1 MKEILINDVLDEAR
15 ELGCSDLHFTA
26 GLPPMIR
33 LHGSIKKLSGY
44 PDCTEPLIV
53 NVINQITTLKHKQ
66 IIQRGEDADFSY
78 VSAAGHRH
86 RVNVFR
92 QRGYHAVALRLLRN
106 EIPTLTDLALP
117 PLLADFSLRPRGLIL
132 VTGPTGSGKS
142 TTLAAMIDHINRHK
156 NCHIITIEDPIE
168 YLHTHK
174 QSMINQREVNVDVSN
189 FALALRAA
197 LREDPDVILVGEMRD
212 FETIS
217 AAVTAAETGHLVM
230 STLHTTGAA
239 ETLDRIIDTY
249 PPHAQG
255 QCRSQLANNVVGIV
269 SQTLVPTSDG
279 KGRVAAMEL
288 LNSTDAISSLIREGK
303 TYQIPSSI
311 ATGRAKGMFTLD
323 QDLARLCAQGRIS
336 REEALQR
343 CQDPP
348 EFMRY
353 LEAAAHQLRVQQQQ
367 LLGVKPAAAGARKTL
382 DTNTLPPE
390 LNERQALTTKN

>member
-1 MKEILINDVLDEAR
+1 MKEVMINDILDESR

-26 GLPPMIR
+26 GLPPMVR
-33 LHGSIKKLSGY
+33 LHGRIQKLPGY
-44 PDCTEPLIV
+44 PDCTEPIIV

-86 RVNVFR
+86 RVNVYR
-92 QRGYHAVALRLLRN
+92 QRGYHAIAFRLLRN
-106 EIPTLTDLALP
+106 DIPTLTDLMLP
-117 PLLADFSLRPRGLIL
+117 PLLADFSLRPRGLVL

-174 QSMINQREVNVDVSN
+174 QSMINQREVNVDVN
-189 FALALRAA
+189 GFALALRAA

-249 PPHAQG
+249 PPHSQG
-255 QCRSQLANNVVGIV
+255 QCRSQLANNVVGII
-269 SQTLVPTSDG
+269 SQTLVPTADG
-279 KGRVAAMEL
+279 KGRVASMEL

-303 TYQIPSSI
+303 TYQIPSAI

-323 QDLARLCAQGRIS
+323 QDLARLTAQGRIA
-336 REEALQR
+336 REEAMTR
-343 CQDPP
+343 CQEPA
-348 EFMRY
+348 EFVRY
-353 LEAAAHQLRVQQQQ
+353 LDAAYMNLKTGNVGSVSMSR
-367 LLGVKPAAAGARKTL
+367 PMSERKTMKDGGL
-382 DTNTLPPE
+382 RPE
-390 LNERQALTTKN
+390 LD

>member
-1 MKEILINDVLDEAR
+1 MINDILDEAR

-26 GLPPMIR
+26 GLPPMVR
-33 LHGSIKKLSGY
+33 LHGRIQKLSGY
-44 PDCTEPLIV
+44 PDCTEPIIV

-66 IIQRGEDADFSY
+66 IIQRGDDADFSY
-78 VSAAGHRH
+78 VSSAGHRH
-86 RVNVFR
+86 RVNVYR
-92 QRGYHAVALRLLRN
+92 QRGYHAIAFRLLRN
-106 EIPTLTDLALP
+106 DIPTLNDLMLP
-117 PLLADFSLRPRGLIL
+117 PLLAEFSLRPRGLIL

-174 QSMINQREVNVDVSN
+174 QSMINQREVNVDVNN

-212 FETIS
+212 FETIA
-217 AAVTAAETGHLVM
+217 AAVTAAETGHLVL

-255 QCRSQLANNVVGIV
+255 QCRAQLANNVVGIV
-269 SQTLVPTSDG
+269 SQTLVPTADG

-288 LNSTDAISSLIREGK
+288 LNSTDAISALIREGK

-323 QDLARLCAQGRIS
+323 QDLARLTAQGRIA
-336 REEALQR
+336 REEALTR
-343 CQDPP
+343 CQEPN
-348 EFMRY
+348 EFIRY
-353 LEAAAHQLRVQQQQ
+353 LDAAYINLKTSQPMQVSA
-367 LLGVKPAAAGARKTL
+367 KAGMRRAIEDPL
-382 DTNTLPPE
+382 IN
-390 LNERQALTTKN
+390 

>member
-1 MKEILINDVLDEAR
+1 MINDILDESR

-26 GLPPMIR
+26 GLPPMVR
-33 LHGSIKKLSGY
+33 LHGRIQKLPGY
-44 PDCTEPLIV
+44 PDCTEPIIV

-66 IIQRGEDADFSY
+66 IIQRGDDADFSY
-78 VSAAGHRH
+78 VSSAGHRH
-86 RVNVFR
+86 RVNVYR
-92 QRGYHAVALRLLRN
+92 QRGYHAIAFRLLRN
-106 EIPTLTDLALP
+106 DIPTLNDLMLP
-117 PLLADFSLRPRGLIL
+117 PLLAEFSLRPRGLIL

-174 QSMINQREVNVDVSN
+174 QSMINQREVNVDVNS

-212 FETIS
+212 FETIA

-230 STLHTTGAA
+230 STLHTTGAS

-255 QCRSQLANNVVGIV
+255 QCRAQLANNVVGIV
-269 SQTLVPTSDG
+269 SQTLVPTADG

-288 LNSTDAISSLIREGK
+288 LNSTDAIAALIREGK
-303 TYQIPSSI
+303 TYQVPSSI

-323 QDLARLCAQGRIS
+323 QDLARLTAQGRIS
-336 REEALQR
+336 REEALTR
-343 CQDPP
+343 CQEPN
-348 EFMRY
+348 EFIRY
-353 LEAAAHQLRVQQQQ
+353 LDAAYLNLKTNQPTQVSAKA
-367 LLGVKPAAAGARKTL
+367 GVRRAIDDPL
-382 DTNTLPPE
+382 IN
-390 LNERQALTTKN
+390 